1 MAQLR
6 LCLHCNRHY
15 QPPGIRNR
23 CPDCGRKYERQL
35 SKQKRARR
43 TRNSA
48 AWQKAREAAR
58 RRDGNRCTAC
68 GSTENL
74 EVHHIKS
81 LAEGGDEF
89 ALSNLRTLCR
99 DCHARTPGVGS
110 TRKTARHTP
119 SAPLR
124 EKHRNPKYL
133 SDGPDNDLEP
143 LVG

>member
-23 CPDCGRKYERQL
+23 CPDCGRKYDRQL

-48 AWQKAREAAR
+48 AWQKAREAAK
-58 RRDGNRCTAC
+58 RRDGNRCAAC

-74 EVHHIKS
+74 EVHHIRS

-99 DCHARTPGVGS
+99 DCHARTAGVGAR
-110 TRKTARHTP
+110 RKSAHHTP
-119 SAPLR
+119 SAVIR
-124 EKHRNPKYL
+124 ETNSEAAWL
-133 SDGPDNDLEP
+133 SQTAENEGP